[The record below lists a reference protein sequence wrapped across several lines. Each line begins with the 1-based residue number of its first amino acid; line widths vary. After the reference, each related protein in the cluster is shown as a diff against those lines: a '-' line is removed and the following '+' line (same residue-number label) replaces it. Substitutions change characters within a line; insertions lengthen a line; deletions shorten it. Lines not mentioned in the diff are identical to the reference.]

1 MAVDVGS
8 VQHAA
13 RPVLS
18 QRSVNVLHVNKSPSA
33 SDHKVGD
40 AKTHR
45 QTQCQYGFL
54 IFF

>member
-13 RPVLS
+13 RSVLS

-40 AKTHR
+40 AKPTVKPSASMV
-45 QTQCQYGFL
+45 F
-54 IFF
+54 